1 VNYSSRIFLNKKTGM
16 AAMQVN
22 FDVTA
27 TYVDSSIVLS
37 DCGRQVNIDLD
48 SHTAKGFGERQLK
61 LHVIIHELM
70 KLEDQM
76 AIYRDS
82 PDFKKAY
89 K

>member
-1 VNYSSRIFLNKKTGM
+1 VNYTSRIFLNKKVGM
-16 AAMQVN
+16 AAMQVD
-22 FDVTA
+22 FTATA

-37 DCGRQVNIDLD
+37 DCGRQVNIDLG
-48 SHTAKGFGERQLK
+48 SHTVKGFGERQLK
-61 LHVIIHELM
+61 LHAIIHELM

-82 PDFKKAY
+82 PEYKKAY